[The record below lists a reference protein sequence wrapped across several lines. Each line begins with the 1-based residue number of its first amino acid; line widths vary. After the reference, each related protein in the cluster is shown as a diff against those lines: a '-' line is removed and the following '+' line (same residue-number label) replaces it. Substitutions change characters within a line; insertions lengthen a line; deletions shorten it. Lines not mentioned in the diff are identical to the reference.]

1 MAAINNPKII
11 VFLSIFLALTLV
23 MSGLLV
29 HRIKLQE
36 QLENNEQE
44 LQEFN
49 VLLKKFVAKDGPR
62 FVNSKLLN
70 TDNDKQL
77 WIKELTLL
85 HGAQKTNVSF
95 VATNHYQ
102 LVFNVWGMSNLIHIA
117 DAIDND
123 PRAGITNLVV
133 KPDIGDIGLTV
144 KLEAKIYE

>member
-11 VFLSIFLALTLV
+11 VFLAIFLALTLV
-23 MSGLLV
+23 ISGLFV
-29 HRIKLQE
+29 HRVKLQE

-62 FVNSKLLN
+62 FVNSNLLH
-70 TDNDKQL
+70 TDNEKQL
-77 WIKELTLL
+77 RLKELVLL
-85 HGAQKTNVSF
+85 HGAQQPTVSF

-102 LVFNVWGMSNLIHIA
+102 LEFNVWNMSNLIHIA

-123 PRAGITNLVV
+123 PRIGITNLVM
-133 KPDIGDIGLTV
+133 KPDSGDIGLTV
-144 KLEAKIYE
+144 KLEGRVYD